1 MITRVR
7 APSHPS
13 GKPMEGLTLFY
24 RARFRRRVLQHVRL
38 FVSSLVAHVSYLP
51 LVTSLKSNHSPP
63 SSVIFPQ
70 VQQPRYVIS
79 ARCHWLELMLMYLC
93 RVLIGNISTACINF
107 FMSTYT
113 KTFCGCPNLLM
124 LTVIAALTTL
134 FFQRRDQ
141 RRAETS
147 EISTLGDVTDH
158 DGYGSIQ
165 RIDSGGQGSLRWGSS
180 SSSNRSLLLPQDRL
194 VDL

>member
-1 MITRVR
+1 
-7 APSHPS
+7 
-13 GKPMEGLTLFY
+13 
-24 RARFRRRVLQHVRL
+24 
-38 FVSSLVAHVSYLP
+38 
-51 LVTSLKSNHSPP
+51 
-63 SSVIFPQ
+63 
-70 VQQPRYVIS
+70 
-79 ARCHWLELMLMYLC
+79 
-93 RVLIGNISTACINF
+93 
-107 FMSTYT
+107 
-113 KTFCGCPNLLM
+113 M

-147 EISTLGDVTDH
+147 ETSTLGDVTDH

-165 RIDSGGQGSLRWGSS
+165 RIDSGGQGSLTWGTS